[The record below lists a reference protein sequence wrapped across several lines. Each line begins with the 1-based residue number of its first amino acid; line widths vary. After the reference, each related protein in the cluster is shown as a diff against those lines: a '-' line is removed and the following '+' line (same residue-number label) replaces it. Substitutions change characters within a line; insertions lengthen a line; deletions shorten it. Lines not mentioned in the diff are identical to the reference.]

1 MNTKALFL
9 TLSFLFIPFQPEAEA
24 KKSASTAMV
33 NQVSR
38 TRFEVSR
45 NAVERDIKDPEAQ
58 LGTFRAMPS
67 GFFNGIKVSHFKK
80 NCLLP
85 RFGIQSGDVVE
96 MVNGQPIRTPLDV
109 MEIGQSLAKA
119 KAGTKVRV
127 ALKRGD
133 QDLTHTYLLVE

>member
-9 TLSFLFIPFQPEAEA
+9 TLTLLFPFQPAAEA
-24 KKSASTAMV
+24 KKSSPMV

-45 NAVERDIKDPEAQ
+45 NAVEREIKDPEAQ
-58 LGTFRAMPS
+58 LGTFRALPS

-127 ALKRGD
+127 ALKRGE

>member
-9 TLSFLFIPFQPEAEA
+9 TLALLFPFQPHAEA
-24 KKSASTAMV
+24 KKPTPLVS
-33 NQVSR
+33 QISR

-45 NAVERDIKDPEAQ
+45 NAVEREVKDPEAQ
-58 LGTFRAMPS
+58 LGTFRAMPA
-67 GFFNGIKVSHFKK
+67 GLFEGIKVSHFKK

-109 MEIGQSLAKA
+109 LEIGQSLAKA
-119 KAGTKVRV
+119 RTGTKVRI

>member
-9 TLSFLFIPFQPEAEA
+9 TLALLFPAHPNAEA
-24 KKSASTAMV
+24 KKSAPMV
-33 NQVSR
+33 SQVSR

-45 NAVERDIKDPEAQ
+45 NGVEREIKDPQAQ
-58 LGTFRAMPS
+58 LGTFRALPS

-119 KAGTKVRV
+119 RPGAKVRV
-127 ALKRGD
+127 ALRRGE

>member
-1 MNTKALFL
+1 MNTKALIL
-9 TLSFLFIPFQPEAEA
+9 TLALLFPVQPNAEA
-24 KKSASTAMV
+24 KKAAPSAPMV

-45 NAVERDIKDPEAQ
+45 KAVEKDIQDPEAQ

-109 MEIGQSLAKA
+109 MEIGQTLAKA